1 MDFSVVALSAE
12 DEEFLQRAREFLACH
27 VTEDAL
33 RREHETG
40 DGFIEALHLAMGAE
54 GWLELEAKSA
64 TEGGF
69 SPIQRRIWNLECRR
83 MHVPLVT
90 WGSTM
95 MILQAVRRYAC
106 PELLDKVLPGVYDGT
121 IRFAM
126 GYTEPEGGSDIATC
140 RTRAHREGDQWVING
155 QKMFTSG
162 AHNCQYI
169 FLLTNTDPNGR
180 RHRDLTMFLVPTD
193 AAGIEIQGLRTV
205 DGERT
210 NITYYTNV
218 RIADTYRLGDV
229 NDGWSV
235 LNGPLSAEHGDRGP
249 DRHGLADIAIMSGFG
264 TTMAEVADAVIAE
277 TTQVDTS
284 GRGRL
289 DGQASYRFGR
299 AFARIEAAQSTPGIF
314 GRVAIAQT
322 MRDVAPEL
330 MDVLG
335 SAAALTGN
343 ARGSVAGGGAE
354 YLYRWAP
361 LIGIYGGTI
370 DVFRNMI
377 AQYVLGLG
385 RPNYSPSKRSQ
396 MTERELPA

>member
-1 MDFSVVALSAE
+1 MDFSVVELSAE
-12 DEEFLQRAREFLACH
+12 DEDFLVRARTFLTRQ
-27 VTEDAL
+27 VTEDVL
-33 RREHETG
+33 RGERKTG
-40 DGFIEALHLAMGAE
+40 DGFIEELHRAMGAE
-54 GWLELEAKSA
+54 AWLELEAKSA
-64 TEGGF
+64 AEGGF
-69 SPIQRRIWNLECRR
+69 TPIQRRIWNLECRR
-83 MHVPLVT
+83 LHVPLVT

-106 PELLDKVLPGVYDGT
+106 PDLLESVLPGVYNGT
-121 IRFAM
+121 VRFAM

-140 RTRAHREGDQWVING
+140 RTRAYREGDDWIING

-162 AHNCQYI
+162 AHNCQYV

-180 RHRDLTMFLVPTD
+180 RHRNLTMFLVPTD
-193 AAGIEIQGLRTV
+193 SAGIKIHGLRTV

-210 NITYYTNV
+210 NITHYSDV
-218 RIADTYRLGDV
+218 RIPDTYRLGDV

-235 LNGPLSAEHGDRGP
+235 LSGPLAAEHGDRGP

-264 TTMAEVADAVIAE
+264 ATTTEVVDAVIAE
-277 TTQVDTS
+277 TGQVDSS
-284 GRGRL
+284 GRRQLDDQAVAYRLGRT
-289 DGQASYRFGR
+289 
-299 AFARIEAAQSTPGIF
+299 FARIEAAQSTPGIF

-335 SAAALTGN
+335 SAAALT
-343 ARGSVAGGGAE
+343 ADTRGSVAGGGAE

-377 AQYVLGLG
+377 AQHVLGLG
-385 RPNYSPSKRSQ
+385 RPNYSPPKKQ
-396 MTERELPA
+396 P

>member
-1 MDFSVVALSAE
+1 MDFSVVELSAE
-12 DEEFLQRAREFLACH
+12 DEDFLVRARTFLTRQ
-27 VTEDAL
+27 VTEDVL
-33 RREHETG
+33 RGERKTG
-40 DGFIEALHLAMGAE
+40 DGFIEELHRAMGAE

-64 TEGGF
+64 AEGGF
-69 SPIQRRIWNLECRR
+69 TPIQRRIWNLECRR
-83 MHVPLVT
+83 LHVPLVT

-106 PELLDKVLPGVYDGT
+106 PDLLESVLPGVYNGT
-121 IRFAM
+121 VRFAM

-140 RTRAHREGDQWVING
+140 RTRAYREGDDWIING

-162 AHNCQYI
+162 AHNCQYV

-180 RHRDLTMFLVPTD
+180 RHRNLTMFLVPTD
-193 AAGIEIQGLRTV
+193 SAGIKIHGLRTV

-210 NITYYTNV
+210 NITHYSDV
-218 RIADTYRLGDV
+218 RIPDTYRLGDV

-235 LNGPLSAEHGDRGP
+235 LSGPLAAEHGDRGP

-264 TTMAEVADAVIAE
+264 TTMAEIADAVGAE
-277 TTQVDTS
+277 A
-284 GRGRL
+284 RRRL
-289 DGQASYRFGR
+289 DDHAVAYRLGR
-299 AFARIEAAQSTPGIF
+299 TFARIEAAMSTPGIF

-335 SAAALTGN
+335 TAAALGAD
-343 ARGSVAGGGAE
+343 ARGSVAGGAAE

-370 DVFRNMI
+370 DFFRNMI
-377 AQYVLGLG
+377 AQHVLGLG
-385 RPNYSPSKRSQ
+385 RPNYSPPKKS
-396 MTERELPA
+396 TG

>member
-1 MDFSVVALSAE
+1 MDFSVVALSVE
-12 DEEFLQRAREFLACH
+12 DEQFLVRARTFLAQH
-27 VTEDAL
+27 VSAEAL

-40 DGFIEALHLAMGAE
+40 DGFIEELHLAMGAQ
-54 GWLELEAKSA
+54 GWLEPEAKSA
-64 TEGGF
+64 DEGGF
-69 SPIQRRIWNLECRR
+69 TPIQRRIWNLERRR
-83 MHVPLVT
+83 MGIPLET
-90 WGSTM
+90 WGSTT
-95 MILQAVRRYAC
+95 MILQAVRRYGQ
-106 PELLDKVLPGVYDGT
+106 PELLETVLPGVYDGT
-121 IRFAM
+121 VRFCM

-140 RTRAHREGDQWVING
+140 KTRAVRDGDQWIING

-162 AHNCQYI
+162 AHNCQYV

-180 RHRDLTMFLVPTD
+180 RHHNLTMFLLPLN

-210 NITYYTNV
+210 NITYYSDV
-218 RIADTYRLGDV
+218 RISDTYRLGDV

-235 LNGPLSAEHGDRGP
+235 LNGPLSAEHGARGP

-264 TTMAEVADAVIAE
+264 TTMTEIADAVAADAAK
-277 TTQVDTS
+277 VDS
-284 GRGRL
+284 AGRRPLDDDSVAYRLGRM
-289 DGQASYRFGR
+289 
-299 AFARIEAAQSTPGIF
+299 FARIEAAQSTPGIF

-335 SAAALTGN
+335 TAAALGPD
-343 ARGSVAGGGAE
+343 ARGSVAGGGPD

-377 AQYVLGLG
+377 AQHVLGLG
-385 RPNYSPSKRSQ
+385 RPNYSPPKTVTR
-396 MTERELPA
+396 

>member
-12 DEEFLQRAREFLACH
+12 DEEFLLRARAFLTRH
-27 VTEDAL
+27 VNEEAL

-40 DGFIEALHLAMGAE
+40 DGFIEELHLAMGAD
-54 GWLELEAKSA
+54 GWLEPETKSA
-64 TEGGF
+64 ADGGF
-69 SPIQRRIWNLECRR
+69 TPIQRRIWNLERR
-83 MHVPLVT
+83 RLHVPLER

-106 PELLDKVLPGVYDGT
+106 PELLEEVLPGVYNGT

-140 RTRAHREGDQWVING
+140 RTRAQRDGGQWIING

-162 AHNCQYI
+162 ANICQYI
-169 FLLTNTDPNGR
+169 FLLTNTDPDGR
-180 RHRDLTMFLVPTD
+180 RHRNLTMFLVPTD
-193 AAGIEIQGLRTV
+193 AGGIEIQGLRTV

-210 NITYYTNV
+210 NITYYGDV
-218 RIADTYRLGDV
+218 RIPDTYRLGAI

-235 LNGPLSAEHGDRGP
+235 LSGPLAAEHGARGP
-249 DRHGLADIAIMSGFG
+249 DRHGLDDISIMSGFG
-264 TTMAEVADAVIAE
+264 TTMAEVADAVVAE
-277 TTQVDTS
+277 TTQVDS
-284 GRGRL
+284 GGRRRL
-289 DGQASYRFGR
+289 DDQAVSYRLGR

-335 SAAALTGN
+335 SAAALT
-343 ARGSVAGGGAE
+343 ADTRGSVAGGGAD

-377 AQYVLGLG
+377 AQHALGLG
-385 RPNYSPSKRSQ
+385 RPNYSPPKKV
-396 MTERELPA
+396 T

>member
-1 MDFSVVALSAE
+1 MDFSLVALSAE
-12 DEEFLQRAREFLACH
+12 DEGFRRRARAFLTQN
-27 VTEDAL
+27 VTEEAL

-40 DGFIEALHLAMGAE
+40 DGFIEELHLAMGAA
-54 GWLELEAKSA
+54 GWLEPEVKSA
-64 TEGGF
+64 ADGGF
-69 SPIQRRIWNLECRR
+69 TPVQRRMWDLERRR
-83 MHVPLVT
+83 MHVPLER

-95 MILQAVRRYAC
+95 MILQAVRRYAR
-106 PELLDKVLPGVYDGT
+106 PELLEEVLPGVYDGT

-140 RTRAHREGDQWVING
+140 RTRAQRDGEGWIING

-169 FLLTNTDPNGR
+169 FLLTNTDQNGR
-180 RHRDLTMFLVPTD
+180 RHRNLTMFLVPVN
-193 AAGIEIQGLRTV
+193 AQGIEIQGLRTV

-210 NITYYTNV
+210 NITYYTDV
-218 RIADTYRLGDV
+218 RIPDTYRLGDV
-229 NDGWSV
+229 NDGWAV
-235 LNGPLSAEHGDRGP
+235 LSGPLAAEHGARGP

-264 TTMAEVADAVIAE
+264 TTMAEVADAVFAE
-277 TTQVDTS
+277 TARVDSS
-284 GRGRL
+284 GQRRMDDQAVSHRL
-289 DGQASYRFGR
+289 GR

-335 SAAALTGN
+335 SAAALTAD

-377 AQYVLGLG
+377 AQHVLGLG
-385 RPNYSPSKRSQ
+385 RPNYSPPKR
-396 MTERELPA
+396 

>member
-1 MDFSVVALSAE
+1 MDFSVVVLSAE
-12 DEEFLQRAREFLACH
+12 DEEFRRRARSFLAEN
-27 VTEDAL
+27 VSEEAL
-33 RREHETG
+33 RREHEIG
-40 DGFIEALHLAMGAE
+40 AGLIEELHLAMGAE
-54 GWLELEAKSA
+54 GWLEPETKSA
-64 TEGGF
+64 AEGGF
-69 SPIQRRIWNLECRR
+69 TPIQRRIWDLERR
-83 MHVPLVT
+83 RRHVPLQR

-106 PELLDKVLPGVYDGT
+106 PELLEEVLPGVYNGT

-140 RTRAHREGDQWVING
+140 RTRAQRDGEGWIING

-162 AHNCQYI
+162 ADICQYI
-169 FLLTNTDPNGR
+169 FLLTNTDPGGR
-180 RHRDLTMFLVPTD
+180 RHRNLTMFLVPV
-193 AAGIEIQGLRTV
+193 AAEGIEIQGLRTV

-210 NITYYTNV
+210 NITHYAGV
-218 RIADTYRLGDV
+218 RIPDTCRLGDV

-235 LNGPLSAEHGDRGP
+235 LSGPLAAEHGDRGA

-264 TTMAEVADAVIAE
+264 TTMAEVADAVVREVLE
-277 TTQVDTS
+277 TAQDDQALAYRL
-284 GRGRL
+284 GRV
-289 DGQASYRFGR
+289 
-299 AFARIEAAQSTPGIF
+299 FARIEAAQSTPGIF

-335 SAAALTGN
+335 PAAALT
-343 ARGSVAGGGAE
+343 ADTRGSVAGGGAE

-361 LIGIYGGTI
+361 LIGIYGGTV

-377 AQYVLGLG
+377 AQHVLGLG
-385 RPNYSPSKRSQ
+385 RPNYSPPKKV
-396 MTERELPA
+396 T

>member
-12 DEEFLQRAREFLACH
+12 DEEFLRRARAFLDRH
-27 VTEDAL
+27 VTEEAL
-33 RREHETG
+33 RREQETG
-40 DGFIEALHLAMGAE
+40 DGFIEELHLAMGAA
-54 GWLELEAKSA
+54 GWLEPETKSA
-64 TEGGF
+64 ADGGF
-69 SPIQRRIWNLECRR
+69 TPIQRRIWNLERHR
-83 MHVPLVT
+83 MHLPLER

-106 PELLDKVLPGVYDGT
+106 PELLEEVLPGVYNGT
-121 IRFAM
+121 IRCAM

-140 RTRAHREGDQWVING
+140 RTRAQREGAQWIING

-162 AHNCQYI
+162 AHVCQYI
-169 FLLTNTDPNGR
+169 FLLTNTDPDGR
-180 RHRDLTMFLVPTD
+180 RHRNLTMFLVPTD
-193 AAGIEIQGLRTV
+193 APGIEIQGLRTV

-210 NITYYTNV
+210 NITYYSDV
-218 RIADTYRLGDV
+218 RIPDTYRLGEV

-235 LNGPLSAEHGDRGP
+235 LSGPLSAEHGDRGL
-249 DRHGLADIAIMSGFG
+249 DRHGLDDISIMSGFG
-264 TTMAEVADAVIAE
+264 TTMAEVADAVVAE
-277 TTQVDTS
+277 TTQVDPG
-284 GRGRL
+284 GRRRL
-289 DGQASYRFGR
+289 DDRAVAYRLGR

-335 SAAALTGN
+335 PAAALT
-343 ARGSVAGGGAE
+343 ADTRGSVAGGGAE

-377 AQYVLGLG
+377 AQHVLGLG
-385 RPNYSPSKRSQ
+385 RPNYSPPKKVS
-396 MTERELPA
+396 

>member
-1 MDFSVVALSAE
+1 MDFSVVALPAE
-12 DEEFLQRAREFLACH
+12 DEEFLSRARTFLGRH
-27 VTEDAL
+27 VTAEAL

-40 DGFIEALHLAMGAE
+40 DGFIEELHLAMGAA
-54 GWLELEAKSA
+54 GWLEPEAKSA
-64 TEGGF
+64 DEGGF
-69 SPIQRRIWNLECRR
+69 TPIQRRIWNLERRR
-83 MHVPLVT
+83 MGIPLET

-95 MILQAVRRYAC
+95 MILQAVRRYAQ
-106 PELLDKVLPGVYDGT
+106 PELLETVLPGVYDGT
-121 IRFAM
+121 VRFCM

-140 RTRAHREGDQWVING
+140 RTRAQRDGDEWVING

-162 AHNCQYI
+162 AHNCQYV
-169 FLLTNTDPNGR
+169 FLLTNSDPDGR
-180 RHRDLTMFLVPTD
+180 RHHNLTMFLVPTNT
-193 AAGIEIQGLRTV
+193 AGIEIQGLRTV

-210 NITYYTNV
+210 NITYYSDV
-218 RIADTYRLGDV
+218 RIPDEYRLGDV

-235 LNGPLSAEHGDRGP
+235 LNGPLSAEHGARGP

-264 TTMAEVADAVIAE
+264 TTMTEVADAVGAE
-277 TTQVDTS
+277 TAKVDS
-284 GRGRL
+284 AGRRLLDDHSVAYRLGRT
-289 DGQASYRFGR
+289 
-299 AFARIEAAQSTPGIF
+299 FARIEAAMSTPGIF

-335 SAAALTGN
+335 PAAVLQADT
-343 ARGSVAGGGAE
+343 RGSVAGGAAE

-377 AQYVLGLG
+377 AQHVLGLG
-385 RPNYSPSKRSQ
+385 RPNYSPPKKVTR
-396 MTERELPA
+396 

>member
-12 DEEFLQRAREFLACH
+12 DEEFLRRARAFLTRH
-27 VTEDAL
+27 VTEEAL
-33 RREHETG
+33 RREQETG
-40 DGFIEALHLAMGAE
+40 DGFIEELHLAMAAE
-54 GWLELEAKSA
+54 GWLEPETKSA
-64 TEGGF
+64 ADGGLT
-69 SPIQRRIWNLECRR
+69 PIQRRIWNLERRR
-83 MHVPLVT
+83 MHVPLER

-95 MILQAVRRYAC
+95 MILQAVRRYAR
-106 PELLDKVLPGVYDGT
+106 PELLEEVLPGVYNGT

-140 RTRAHREGDQWVING
+140 RTRAQREGDQWIING

-162 AHNCQYI
+162 AHVCQYI

-180 RHRDLTMFLVPTD
+180 RHRNLTMFLVPTD
-193 AAGIEIQGLRTV
+193 APGIEIQGLRTV

-210 NITYYTNV
+210 NITYYSDV
-218 RIADTYRLGDV
+218 RIPDIYRLGEV

-235 LNGPLSAEHGDRGP
+235 LSGPLSAEHGAGGP
-249 DRHGLADIAIMSGFG
+249 DRHGLDDISIMSGFG
-264 TTMAEVADAVIAE
+264 TTMAEVADAVVAE
-277 TTQVDTS
+277 TTQVDS
-284 GRGRL
+284 GGRRGLDDRAVAYRL
-289 DGQASYRFGR
+289 GR

-335 SAAALTGN
+335 PAAVLT
-343 ARGSVAGGGAE
+343 ADTRGSVAGGGAE

-377 AQYVLGLG
+377 AQHVLGLG
-385 RPNYSPSKRSQ
+385 RPNYSPPKKVNQ
-396 MTERELPA
+396 